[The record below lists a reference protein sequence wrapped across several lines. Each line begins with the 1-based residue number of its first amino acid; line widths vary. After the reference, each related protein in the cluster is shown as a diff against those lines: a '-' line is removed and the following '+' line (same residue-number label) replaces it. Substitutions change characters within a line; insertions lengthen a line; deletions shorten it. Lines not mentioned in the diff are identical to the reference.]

1 MTEDAPAERHPF
13 ECPRA
18 AGLTHT
24 KPARAAAAMCV
35 CVCVCVCVWFRRLQ
49 IIGGGAAAGVPRE
62 VRQAAAI
69 ALKNLIKKGWDE
81 V

>member
-1 MTEDAPAERHPF
+1 M
-13 ECPRA
+13 
-18 AGLTHT
+18 
-24 KPARAAAAMCV
+24 
-35 CVCVCVCVWFRRLQ
+35 CVCVWFRLLQ